1 MISKEFKEQIRNGV
15 KAPDGST
22 RALRGT
28 FVKMNCP
35 DAVEV
40 LGLAGLDF
48 VIIDAEHAPSDQLA
62 LTHMLRAADCVGLP
76 AIVRVPHSDEVNIL
90 KALDMG
96 AAGVQLPGI
105 ETVEDAREMA
115 KASKYAPIGSRGLS
129 FSQRSARFGA
139 VDKFEYMKDSNE
151 NGVVVV
157 HIENKYMA
165 EHVEEL
171 CRIEEIDVLFIGPMD
186 LSQSFG
192 VPGNPGDPAVQ
203 AAIDRVIDTAVR
215 CRKPLGIFVG
225 GKEAADRYE
234 KLGARYLVIGSDQS
248 FLLSGA
254 KANI

>member
-15 KAPDGST
+15 KCPDGGT
-22 RALRGT
+22 RSLRGT

-48 VIIDAEHAPSDQLA
+48 IIIDTEHAPSDQLT
-62 LTHMLRAADCVGLP
+62 LSHMLRAADCVGLP
-76 AIVRVPHSDEVNIL
+76 AVVRVPHSDDVNIL
-90 KALDMG
+90 KVLDMG

-105 ETVEDAREMA
+105 ETAEAAREIV
-115 KASKYAPIGSRGLS
+115 KASKYAPIGCRGLS

-139 VDKFEYMKDSNE
+139 LDKFEYMKDSNE

-157 HIENKYMA
+157 HIENQYMA

-192 VPGNPGDPAVQ
+192 VPGNPGEPAVQ
-203 AAIDRVIDTAVR
+203 AAIDRIIDTAAR
-215 CRKPLGIFVG
+215 YQKPLGIFVG
-225 GKEAADRYE
+225 TKEAADRYE
-234 KLGARYLVIGSDQS
+234 KRGVRYLVVGSDQS